1 MKKLLVL
8 LLSVLVATA
17 APLAEAAA
25 KKQSE
30 QATSTKVVAKSK
42 HHKHAGKRQKKTV
55 AKASRHTSHKH
66 VAHRKH
72 AVKADVTA
80 NAPAAVSEPVVARI
94 PVAAPV
100 VSIQPANASPAD
112 LKLSQA
118 LERTPQSATQETPN
132 TANLDLRSAAVLVV
146 DQKTGKAL
154 YAKNPDMQT
163 PIASITKLMTSLV
176 VLEAGQSLSEQI
188 TVSDADV
195 DRLKYTTS
203 RLPVGTTLTRAE
215 LMHLAL
221 IASENRAA
229 AALARSYPGGRDACI
244 KAMNRKAAELG
255 MTHTHYVDGTG
266 LNSGNQSTA
275 ADLAKLVNVASG
287 NPTIHQITSTGE
299 YGIDLPG
306 YQMVKIRQHG
316 KTRRVSHEV
325 ERRVAFHNTNALTR
339 NPDWEIGLSK
349 TGFINEAGHCL
360 VMQTNIAGRK
370 VIMVL
375 LDSVGKFSRIGDANR
390 VRSWLEGGGRE
401 T

>member
-1 MKKLLVL
+1 MNKLLIL

-17 APLAEAAA
+17 TPLAEAAA
-25 KKQSE
+25 KQQSE
-30 QATSTKVVAKSK
+30 DATSTKAGAK
-42 HHKHAGKRQKKTV
+42 HHKHAVKRHNKKV
-55 AKASRHTSHKH
+55 AKVQKRASHKH

-72 AVKADVTA
+72 VAKPDVTA
-80 NAPAAVSEPVVARI
+80 QGPAAA
-94 PVAAPV
+94 PVAAAHPASATPV
-100 VSIQPANASPAD
+100 DS
-112 LKLSQA
+112 KLSQA
-118 LERTPQSATQETPN
+118 AVQASQPAAQEPLPSSD
-132 TANLDLRSAAVLVV
+132 LDLRSAAVLVI

-154 YAKNPDMQT
+154 YSKNPDMQT

-176 VLEAGQSLSEQI
+176 VLEARQSLSEQV

-195 DRLKYTTS
+195 DHLKHTTS
-203 RLPVGTTLTRAE
+203 RLPVGTTLTRGE

-255 MTHTHYVDGTG
+255 MTNTHYVDGTG

-306 YQMVKIRQHG
+306 YQVMKVRQHG
-316 KTRRVSHEV
+316 KTRRVSREV

-360 VMQTNIAGRK
+360 VMQTNIGGRK

-375 LDSVGKFSRIGDANR
+375 LDSVGKLSRIGDANR
-390 VRSWLEGGGRE
+390 VRNWLEGSGRA